1 MTVKKIA
8 LTIVFAVSSALAGA
22 AAAQTFPTKPLRFIV
37 PFGPGGVGDIT
48 ARIVAQKMSEGLGQ
62 QVIIDNR
69 PGAGGVV
76 ATELVAKAEPDGHTF
91 ILLNNAHAISMS
103 LFRSLSYDAVRD
115 FAPVGTLGTFSI
127 VVLVSP
133 ESSLKSVK
141 DLIAQA
147 RANPGR
153 LNVGVVLLGAT
164 QHLSAE
170 LFKSMTGLD
179 FAIVPYTNSGALLAG
194 LRSGSVQVAFEFM
207 APVIGQVKAGTLRA
221 LAVSPR
227 NRFPGLPAI
236 PTVAE
241 SGVPGYEVTS
251 WNGVGVP
258 AKTPRATIDRLNKEI
273 NAALAAPDLKQR
285 FQDLGMETFPGTPE
299 AFRRHLASE
308 IAKWKSVIEKANI
321 PRQ

>member
-1 MTVKKIA
+1 MKKIA

-22 AAAQTFPTKPLRFIV
+22 AVAQTFPTKPLRFIV

-48 ARIVAQKMSEGLGQ
+48 ARTVAQKMSEGLGQ
-62 QVIIDNR
+62 QIIIDNR
-69 PGAGGVV
+69 PGAGGVI
-76 ATELVAKAEPDGHTF
+76 ASELVAKAEPDGHTF

-103 LFRSLSYDAVRD
+103 LFKSLPYDAVRD
-115 FAPVGTLGTFSI
+115 FAPVGTVGTFSI

-133 ESSLKSVK
+133 ESPLKSVK

-147 RANPGR
+147 RAHPGK

-170 LFKSMTGLD
+170 LFKSMASLE
-179 FAIVPYTNSGALLAG
+179 FATVPYTSTGALLTA
-194 LRSGSVQVAFEFM
+194 LRGGSVQVAFEFM

-251 WNGVGVP
+251 WNGIGVP
-258 AKTPRATIDRLNKEI
+258 AKTPRAIVDRLNKEI

-299 AFRRHLASE
+299 AFRQHLASE